1 MKTHPVL
8 HRVLSLMLAAVLV
21 LGYALPARA
30 AGEIRLELTQVD
42 NSVITAPAPM
52 QPMEIPESQLDP
64 NELVRVSIELAKEP
78 ALTGFGLSRI
88 GSKAAETYRAD
99 LQRDQLELTA
109 RIEREVLAG
118 KKLDVVW
125 NMTLAANAISANV
138 PRGAIESIR
147 AMEGVTA
154 VAIENRY
161 TPDVV
166 SVGGEYETDMAVS
179 GQMTGAAQAWL
190 EGYTGA
196 GSLIAVIDTGL
207 DTDHQSFDP
216 TAFAHAIAQV
226 EAEKGVK
233 LDLMD
238 AGDIA
243 PVLTQLNAY
252 KRDNTL
258 TAEDLYINSKT
269 PYGYNYVDGDLDVT
283 HDNDSEGEHGSH
295 VAGIASANRYLY
307 RDGQYQDAL
316 QTVHVAG
323 AAPDAQLLVMKV
335 FGKDGGAYDSD
346 IMVSIED
353 AMILGA
359 DVVNLSLGSTT
370 AGNVAVANPVY
381 ADLMERIQDSGMVM
395 SASAGNDGQWAA
407 YSTNGYLYNTDVNY
421 DTVGVPGS

>member
-1 MKTHPVL
+1 MKTHTVL
-8 HRVLSLMLAAVLV
+8 HRVLSLMLAAVLM

-30 AGEIRLELTQVD
+30 TGEIRLELTQVD

-52 QPMEIPESQLDP
+52 QPMESAKTEADP

-147 AMEGVTA
+147 ALEGVTA

-166 SVGGEYETDMAVS
+166 SVGGKYEPDMAVS

-196 GSLIAVIDTGL
+196 
-207 DTDHQSFDP
+207 
-216 TAFAHAIAQV
+216 
-226 EAEKGVK
+226 
-233 LDLMD
+233 
-238 AGDIA
+238 
-243 PVLTQLNAY
+243 
-252 KRDNTL
+252 
-258 TAEDLYINSKT
+258 
-269 PYGYNYVDGDLDVT
+269 
-283 HDNDSEGEHGSH
+283 
-295 VAGIASANRYLY
+295 
-307 RDGQYQDAL
+307 
-316 QTVHVAG
+316 
-323 AAPDAQLLVMKV
+323 
-335 FGKDGGAYDSD
+335 
-346 IMVSIED
+346 
-353 AMILGA
+353 
-359 DVVNLSLGSTT
+359 
-370 AGNVAVANPVY
+370 
-381 ADLMERIQDSGMVM
+381 
-395 SASAGNDGQWAA
+395 
-407 YSTNGYLYNTDVNY
+407 
-421 DTVGVPGS
+421 

>member
-1 MKTHPVL
+1 M
-8 HRVLSLMLAAVLV
+8 
-21 LGYALPARA
+21 
-30 AGEIRLELTQVD
+30 
-42 NSVITAPAPM
+42 
-52 QPMEIPESQLDP
+52 
-64 NELVRVSIELAKEP
+64 VRVSIQLAKEP
-78 ALTGFGLSRI
+78 ALTGFGLGRI
-88 GSKAAETYRAD
+88 NSVAAETYRAD
-99 LQRDQLELTA
+99 LQRDQMELAA

-118 KKLDVVW
+118 QKLDVVW
-125 NMTLAANAISANV
+125 NMTLAANAISVNV
-138 PRGAIESIR
+138 PRSAIEGIR
-147 AMEGVTA
+147 ALDGVTA

-161 TPDVV
+161 SPDVV

-190 EGYTGA
+190 DGYTGA
-196 GSLIAVIDTGL
+196 GSLIAVVDTGL

-216 TAFAHAIAQV
+216 VAFEHAISLV

-238 AGDIA
+238 ASDIA

-258 TAEDLYINSKT
+258 TAEDLYINAKT
-269 PYGYNYVDGDLDVT
+269 AFGYNYVDGDLDVT

-307 RDGQYQDAL
+307 QDGMFVDAL
-316 QTVHVAG
+316 NRVHVAG
-323 AAPDAQLLVMKV
+323 AAPDAQLLIMKV

-370 AGNVAVANPVY
+370 AGNVAVSNPIY
-381 ADLMERIQDSGMVM
+381 ADLMERVQDSGMVM
-395 SASAGNDGQWAA
+395 SASAGNDGEWAA

-421 DTVGVPGS
+421 DTVGVPGSYVSAMAVASVDNDGLISSSLVDHAAGQCDGNLRRFISGLYCFDERCDRQRCNKNR